1 MNHYL
6 VVKTHV
12 DKNDDIRTQTKLYY
26 KQIEAQIEF
35 LSLIDDLKARVSF
48 LYSVPYEEFEIEDF
62 GDIVQKNGSY
72 EYKDFEGKHNVK
84 IEIKT
89 I

>member
-1 MNHYL
+1 MDQYL

-12 DKNDDIRTQTKLYY
+12 DENDNIRTQTKLYY

-35 LSLIDDLKARVSF
+35 LSFIDDLKAKVSF
-48 LYSVPYEEFEIEDF
+48 FYSVPYDEFEIEDF
-62 GDIVQKNGSY
+62 GDIIQKNRSY

-84 IEIKT
+84 IEMQI